1 MNRLSYRALFTIL
14 LCALPLACSSDPTG
28 PEMAIQEFYGHLND
42 GDYTQAMAL
51 YNSDARGTFEDP
63 EAVGDSM
70 FDEWA
75 RTETKHGKVD
85 RVRVVEEQATE
96 YQASVQFEI
105 VYTDGTRA
113 SRSVTVLQ
121 ESGAWKLGFIN

>member
-1 MNRLSYRALFTIL
+1 MV
-14 LCALPLACSSDPTG
+14 
-28 PEMAIQEFYGHLND
+28 IQEFYGHLND
-42 GDYTQAMAL
+42 GHYTQAMAL

-63 EAVGDSM
+63 EAVGDSR

-96 YQASVQFEI
+96 YQASVEFEI

-121 ESGAWKLGFIN
+121 ENGAWKLGFIN